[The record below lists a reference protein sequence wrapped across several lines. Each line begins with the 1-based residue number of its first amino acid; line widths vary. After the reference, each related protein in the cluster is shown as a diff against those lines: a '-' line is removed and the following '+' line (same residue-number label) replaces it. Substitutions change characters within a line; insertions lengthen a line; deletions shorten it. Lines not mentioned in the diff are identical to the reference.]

1 MIDNHSFLLNFPEI
15 VSRYSVFLFYQGNYY
30 QAEMVKK
37 YRDKIE
43 QNVFCKDQNK
53 NKDSTIKLVQC
64 IMRFIIQYDD
74 KDDVVKESV

>member
-1 MIDNHSFLLNFPEI
+1 
-15 VSRYSVFLFYQGNYY
+15 
-30 QAEMVKK
+30 MVKK

-74 KDDVVKESV
+74 KDDMVKESV